1 MLLADS
7 TQSPVLEDAFASIF
21 PLPLTTFEW
30 FMVADNRA
38 DYPMMCDL
46 EVQFQGSLDRSAFDA
61 ALKFAIARNPL
72 MTARIERQRG
82 GWVWIATPRLPPLD
96 WAPLGTPL
104 DDSYAECVDLTRQTG
119 LRIWVRQGPEQST
132 VLLHFHHACA
142 DGIGTFGFIEDLLAG
157 YAAAFPDAQPVVPR
171 ELRPDRLL
179 GRGEIGLAGRSVYRR
194 IADTIAGA
202 REGARFFL
210 QAPVPLAPTR
220 SGTEPADRLP
230 VRPGFH
236 TAILPE
242 PVVANLRRLA
252 SASGATLNDLLLR
265 DLFLVLRSWNAA
277 HGSRAGRRRL
287 RILMPQNLRE
297 RDDCLMPAA
306 NMLSFA
312 FVTRKASR
320 CDRPEDLLH
329 SIREETEAVRRG
341 RLSLYFTGG
350 LTAVQSAG
358 VLPWLLQGPFCFATA
373 VLTNLSDPIRRFA
386 GQFPRTSQG
395 LLVGNVVF
403 LGITGIPP
411 VRPRTRAVFGIF
423 NNPNRFTVNLK
434 WDPRSYS
441 ALDAEQLLAEY
452 IAQLHATAEGVGAEA
467 RPTVVTPCTL

>member
-1 MLLADS
+1 MSLVDS
-7 TQSPVLEDAFASIF
+7 TRSPVLEDVFASIF
-21 PLPLTTFEW
+21 PLPLTTFES

-38 DYPMMCDL
+38 DYPMMCDI
-46 EVQFQGSLDRSAFDA
+46 EVQFQGSLDRRAFDA
-61 ALKFAIARNPL
+61 ALTFAIARNPL
-72 MTARIERQRG
+72 MTARIEWQRG
-82 GWVWIATPRLPPLD
+82 GWVWIPTPQLPPVD
-96 WAPLGTPL
+96 FAPLGTPL
-104 DDSYAECVDLTRQTG
+104 DDSYTECVDLTRQPG
-119 LRIWVRQGPEQST
+119 LRIWVRQGSEQST

-157 YAAAFPDAQPVVPR
+157 YAAAFPDAPPVVPR

-179 GRGEIGLAGRSVYRR
+179 SRGEVGLAGRSLYRR

-210 QAPVPLAPTR
+210 QAPVPLAATR
-220 SGTEPADRLP
+220 SGSDAVDRPP

-236 TAILPE
+236 TAVLPQS
-242 PVVANLRRLA
+242 VVASLRRLA
-252 SASGATLNDLLLR
+252 ATVGATLNDVLLR

-277 HGSRAGRRRL
+277 HGSRADRRRL

-297 RDDCLMPAA
+297 REDRFLPAA

-312 FVTRKASR
+312 FVTRKAR
-320 CDRPEDLLH
+320 FCDRPEDLLD
-329 SIREETEAVRRG
+329 SIREETAAVRRG

-350 LTAVQSAG
+350 LAAVQSAG
-358 VLPWLLQGPFCFATA
+358 VLRWLLQGPFCFATA
-373 VLTNLSDPIRRFA
+373 VLTNLSEPMRRFA
-386 GQFPRTSQG
+386 GQFPQTAQG
-395 LLVGNVVF
+395 LLVGNVVY

-411 VRPRTRAVFGIF
+411 VRRRTRAVFGIF
-423 NNPNRFTVNLK
+423 NNPNRFTINLK

-452 IAQLHATAEGVGAEA
+452 IAQLHATAESVAAET
-467 RPTVVTPCTL
+467 RQTVATPCTL